1 MAWSNQARQAA
12 IAARKAR
19 TTGHDAGIK
28 NRKAAAQSELGRAL
42 VRKSTRVGP
51 IGNIKA
57 LSTGP
62 SSPLT
67 PPSTPAS
74 PKAKLNAA
82 NAIQEIQRFNQHGPI
97 GGKEPFLKDSP
108 SPLSRPQTGMTKP
121 PKKAKA
127 TGQTSHDKWK
137 ASWGMGGG

>member
-1 MAWSNQARQAA
+1 MAWSTQARQAA

-62 SSPLT
+62 SSPLP

-74 PKAKLNAA
+74 SIAKANMASMTPKSNTVPPALKMQPQPYKSTTTPKAPK
-82 NAIQEIQRFNQHGPI
+82 H
-97 GGKEPFLKDSP
+97 
-108 SPLSRPQTGMTKP
+108 TKP
-121 PKKAKA
+121 PWA
-127 TGQTSHDKWK
+127 TGQ
-137 ASWGMGGG
+137 